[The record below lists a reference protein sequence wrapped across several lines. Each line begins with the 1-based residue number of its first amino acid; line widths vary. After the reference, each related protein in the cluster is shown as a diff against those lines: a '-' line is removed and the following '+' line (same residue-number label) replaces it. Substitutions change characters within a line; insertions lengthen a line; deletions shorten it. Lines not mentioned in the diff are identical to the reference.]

1 MVSCLSNYG
10 VDLSIAFN
18 HLEHGC
24 YSLHCTMQEEITPQ
38 LYTSSHGHCRLSI
51 LYICVYI
58 GNENKS
64 DTVYIATKRFR
75 ILSIN
80 RNTYT
85 ML

>member
-1 MVSCLSNYG
+1 
-10 VDLSIAFN
+10 
-18 HLEHGC
+18 
-24 YSLHCTMQEEITPQ
+24 MQEEITPQ